1 MWNETVAGTR
11 EDYEHR
17 IEALGVIQRVRGSGL
32 MFDVVQV
39 VSAIILV
46 NLVLEMQIY
55 GETNLILCK
64 ASIRVVVT
72 RNVIPRVQEV

>member
-1 MWNETVAGTR
+1 MLPLYV
-11 EDYEHR
+11 
-17 IEALGVIQRVRGSGL
+17 
-32 MFDVVQV
+32 V

-55 GETNLILCK
+55 GEANRILCK

-72 RNVIPRVQEV
+72 RNVIPIEYRSEV